1 MGLWSKGNAMRLL
14 KETATWEMCSLVV
27 LAAVILTDPVLSAAL
42 AKGLACL
49 ALVATICG
57 IYLILRL
64 MRSLDLI

>member
-1 MGLWSKGNAMRLL
+1 MRLL
-14 KETATWEMCSLVV
+14 KETVTWEMCSVVV
-27 LAAVILTDPVLSAAL
+27 LAAVILTDPVLSVAL

-64 MRSLDLI
+64 MRSLDFI

>member
-14 KETATWEMCSLVV
+14 KETVTWEMCSVVV
-27 LAAVILTDPVLSAAL
+27 LAAVILTDPVLSVAL

-64 MRSLDLI
+64 MRSLDFI